1 MARRSSAIERG
12 FTVATSDGP
21 ITARR
26 IVNCAGAEAG
36 RIAAM
41 VGVTLPIEAHPI
53 QVNVTEPVAPLIPH
67 LVYFAGERLTLKQAR
82 SGGFLIGG
90 GWPARLER
98 LGRPVVD
105 PDSVRANLRAAI
117 HVVPALRR
125 VQLLR
130 TWPALVNGT
139 DDWRPILGEL
149 PGVPGM
155 FIGMFPWLGFSA
167 GPIAARCVA
176 DCVLGRE
183 PEVDIRC
190 VFRHDASD
198 DTCRLPPF
206 GWSRTMS
213 CASRSSARTW
223 RGHPWTTTE
232 LLQDCFGN
240 VCLAD
245 VELSLARHSQGRAQ
259 RHQPGHLGRRAGGGE
274 AGQRRPAPP
283 APAPAPV
290 PAEREVG
297 AQHRTLASGGGQ
309 GRLQQRGQVLQ
320 QEPRQQPPERG
331 HGAGVLRA
339 EQRRQQV
346 RGHNAKAQ
354 RDRDGEPSRCRASA
368 ARAALEERRGSP
380 AISGSRASA
389 IWPDALANSSAA
401 TRTWPAR

>member
-1 MARRSSAIERG
+1 MRTDVLVIGGGLAGTATAYYLAREGVDVLLVERFDLNTQASGSNAGSIHAQIPMEPFLTKGDAWVRGFAPTIPLMLASIRLWSGLEAELGADLEVSLRGGLCVAETDEQMRAVERKAAVERAQGLPVELLDRDELRQLAPYLAPSMIGASFCEIEGKANPLAVAPAFARAAKRHGATIRCGTAVQSIERG

-41 VGVTLPIEAHPI
+41 VSVTLPIEAHPI

-90 GWPARLER
+90 GWPARLDPS
-98 LGRPVVD
+98 GRPVVD

-183 PEVDIRC
+183 PEVDIRA
-190 VFRHDASD
+190 FSA
-198 DTCRLPPF
+198 LP
-206 GWSRTMS
+206 G
-213 CASRSSARTW
+213 
-223 RGHPWTTTE
+223 
-232 LLQDCFGN
+232 
-240 VCLAD
+240 
-245 VELSLARHSQGRAQ
+245 
-259 RHQPGHLGRRAGGGE
+259 
-274 AGQRRPAPP
+274 
-283 APAPAPV
+283 
-290 PAEREVG
+290 
-297 AQHRTLASGGGQ
+297 
-309 GRLQQRGQVLQ
+309 
-320 QEPRQQPPERG
+320 
-331 HGAGVLRA
+331 
-339 EQRRQQV
+339 
-346 RGHNAKAQ
+346 
-354 RDRDGEPSRCRASA
+354 
-368 ARAALEERRGSP
+368 
-380 AISGSRASA
+380 
-389 IWPDALANSSAA
+389 
-401 TRTWPAR
+401 